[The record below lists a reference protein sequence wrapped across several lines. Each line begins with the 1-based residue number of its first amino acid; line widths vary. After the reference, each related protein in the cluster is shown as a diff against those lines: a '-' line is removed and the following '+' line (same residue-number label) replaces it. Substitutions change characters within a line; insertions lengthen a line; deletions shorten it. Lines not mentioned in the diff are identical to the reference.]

1 MISRS
6 SMSNQMWG
14 NKMPL
19 TKKGEKI
26 MDAMK
31 SEYGAKRGES
41 VFYASKNK
49 GRIEGVEKKANGGDV
64 GKSRE
69 EKALETIG
77 AIRRGAGGIPVYV
90 AEGNVDVGI
99 KKKASGGM
107 INNRGDGMAS
117 RGFTRGR
124 MC

>member
-26 MDAMK
+26 MAAMK
-31 SEYGAKRGES
+31 SEYGSKQGER

-49 GRIEGVEKKANGGDV
+49 GRIKGVEKKAKGGAIS
-64 GKSRE
+64 KNRE

-77 AIRRGAGGIPVYV
+77 AIRPGAAGIPVYV
-90 AEGNVDVGI
+90 AEGNIDVGV

-107 INNRGDGMAS
+107 INNRGDGLAS

>member
-49 GRIEGVEKKANGGDV
+49 GRIEGVEKKAKGGDV

-69 EKALETIG
+69 EKALEAIG

-99 KKKASGGM
+99 QKKASGGM